1 MRAVSRL
8 HLPVVT
14 GTATMP
20 AIFRESF
27 MRILAALALCLG
39 LLMAAPAMAQ
49 DGDAARRLQL
59 AEQYVE
65 LSLGENIA
73 ALVGQLVE
81 EDLAES
87 PDMSDRER
95 QWMRA
100 NMPPMILEVIDRMAR
115 DMAPV
120 YAETFTL
127 EELEAL
133 VAFYS
138 TPLGQSVAIKEF
150 ELGARIDELL
160 GGAMIQ
166 FFETFEAKYCAEF
179 DCEPLMAVVPSA
191 K

>member
-1 MRAVSRL
+1 
-8 HLPVVT
+8 
-14 GTATMP
+14 
-20 AIFRESF
+20 

-39 LLMAAPAMAQ
+39 LFTAAPSMAQ
-49 DGDAARRLQL
+49 ENDAARRLQL

-65 LSLGENIA
+65 LSLGDNVA
-73 ALVGQLVE
+73 KMVGQVIE
-81 EDLAES
+81 EELAAS

-95 QWMRA
+95 AWMRA
-100 NMPPMILEVIDRMAR
+100 NMPPMILEAIDRMAS

-138 TPLGQSVAIKEF
+138 TPLGQSVAVKEF
-150 ELGARIDELL
+150 ELGTRIDELL

-166 FFETFEAKYCAEF
+166 FFETFQAKYCAEF
-179 DCEPLMAVVPSA
+179 DCEPLIGVVPSA

>member
-1 MRAVSRL
+1 
-8 HLPVVT
+8 
-14 GTATMP
+14 
-20 AIFRESF
+20 

-39 LLMAAPAMAQ
+39 LFTAAPAMAQ